1 MPTEADR
8 FKMSRQAP
16 GEGDLEEALA
26 AARAGQR
33 DRAQDLAWRSLR
45 QNRHRESAWLLLA
58 TLVPSREDQEM
69 CLRQVLA
76 SNPGHEL
83 AREWFEKVSTAE
95 QPDSLR
101 MPMPVA
107 DAADAAD
114 TATTVPPPAPRDPG
128 TLPMARVLSLD
139 TRPMPIVRLSEEPPP
154 EEQREEKP
162 RPRVLVVDD
171 SATVR
176 RLVTLALERLGC
188 EVVTASGGLEALGI
202 LSHAAPALVLLDVGL
217 PNLDGHQ
224 ICRAIKRNE
233 RTSDV
238 PVIMLTGRDGL
249 MDRLRGKMSGAS
261 EYLTKP
267 FDPIALGEVA
277 RKYLPLPPDDEED
290 RLS

>member
-1 MPTEADR
+1 MEPDR
-8 FKMSRQAP
+8 LKTPRQDP
-16 GEGDLEEALA
+16 GEGDLQEALA

-33 DRAQDLAWRSLR
+33 ERAQELAWRSLR

-76 SNPGHEL
+76 ANPGHEL
-83 AREWFEKVSTAE
+83 AREWFGKVCAAE
-95 QPDSLR
+95 QSDSLR
-101 MPMPVA
+101 LPMFE
-107 DAADAAD
+107 
-114 TATTVPPPAPRDPG
+114 TASLAPPAARDFG
-128 TLPMARVLSLD
+128 TMPMARVLPLD
-139 TRPMPIVRLSEEPPP
+139 TRPMPITRLTEAPRREDR
-154 EEQREEKP
+154 REETP

-233 RTSDV
+233 RTSGV

-249 MDRLRGKMSGAS
+249 MDRLRGKMAGAA

-267 FDPIALGEVA
+267 FDPLALTEVV
-277 RKYLPLPPDDEED
+277 RKHLTLPPDEEE
-290 RLS
+290 RRP

>member
-8 FKMSRQAP
+8 FKMPRQSP
-16 GEGDLEEALA
+16 GDGDLEEALT
-26 AARAGQR
+26 AARTGQR
-33 DRAQDLAWRSLR
+33 DRAQELAWRSLR

-58 TLVPSREDQEM
+58 TLVPTREDQEM

-76 SNPGHEL
+76 ANPGHEL
-83 AREWFEKVSTAE
+83 AREWFGKVSVAE
-95 QPDSLR
+95 QADSLR
-101 MPMPVA
+101 LPMF
-107 DAADAAD
+107 D
-114 TATTVPPPAPRDPG
+114 TSTVPPPLPRDSG
-128 TLPMARVLSLD
+128 TVPMMPMARVLPLD
-139 TRPMPIVRLSEEPPP
+139 TRPMPITRLPQEPRREDPR
-154 EEQREEKP
+154 EEQP

-202 LSHAAPALVLLDVGL
+202 LSHAAPSLVLLDVGL

-233 RTSDV
+233 RTSGV

-267 FDPIALGEVA
+267 FDPVALNEVV
-277 RKYLPLPPDDEED
+277 RKYLALPLDEE
-290 RLS
+290 LP